1 MASYRAASQLAAE
14 LLRRAPADPERD
26 PSTLAIVG
34 AGAALAISDIPFE
47 HVLGGVRVGSVN
59 GKLLAN
65 PSYEETRDSQIN
77 IVVAGGETQGFWKI
91 FGGRYGGRGPG
102 APVTDK
108 GKATSP
114 TLSVDAWR

>member
-1 MASYRAASQLAAE
+1 MQLF
-14 LLRRAPADPERD
+14 LPED
-26 PSTLAIVG
+26 
-34 AGAALAISDIPFE
+34 
-47 HVLGGVRVGSVN
+47 
-59 GKLLAN
+59 
-65 PSYEETRDSQIN
+65 IN

-108 GKATSP
+108 GKVASP